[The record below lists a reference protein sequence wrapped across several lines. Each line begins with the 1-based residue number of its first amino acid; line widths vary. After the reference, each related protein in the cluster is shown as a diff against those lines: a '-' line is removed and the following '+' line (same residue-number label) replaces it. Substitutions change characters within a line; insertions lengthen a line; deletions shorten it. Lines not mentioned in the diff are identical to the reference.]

1 MGGDDQSPRRVYKNR
16 DRDVVMGRGN
26 HEIYMYLQRK
36 AVSKTTCLLK
46 YDDGLEDMPCDL
58 RSHFLSLCG

>member
-26 HEIYMYLQRK
+26 HEIFYCPYRGLCPYLF
-36 AVSKTTCLLK
+36 
-46 YDDGLEDMPCDL
+46 PDL
-58 RSHFLSLCG
+58 GP